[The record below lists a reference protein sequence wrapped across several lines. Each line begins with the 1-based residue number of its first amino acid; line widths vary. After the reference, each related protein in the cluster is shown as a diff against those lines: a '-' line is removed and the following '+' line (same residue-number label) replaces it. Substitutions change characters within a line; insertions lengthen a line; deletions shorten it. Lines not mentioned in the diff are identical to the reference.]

1 MKEKYSILVFEIIS
15 SGHHPVY
22 QSNIIKGISK
32 SNFDI
37 FTTTSSTGNSRF
49 LIDSL
54 KKEEVNV
61 IFLRDGVLGRSLR
74 KFGWLFGEFSN
85 YLLLRKITKEIRP
98 DIIVIPC
105 MDYVLRAFVFFGS
118 PFNLPWVGVQIKNP
132 FQNVKHRVIY
142 RFILSRI
149 KNQLKKGSFLF
160 TIDQGFSKII
170 DHDIYK
176 NARSSYLADP
186 VNMPCIIDRGLA
198 LGQLNLSKSCTW
210 VLVYGAISNR
220 KNIEILLNS
229 IYDLESNKIGVIIAG
244 LCDDSVLS
252 VLLEESSKE
261 LIKDKRLV
269 VINEYL
275 SEKQEELVFS
285 ACDIVWMGY
294 SGHYG
299 MSGVLIKAVWAKRV
313 VIACNTGLIAQFA
326 KSTRAGPVINTE
338 DITEIKNILLL
349 LSSPRVRQKYIS
361 KASDSL
367 NEHSWDSFI
376 SKVDSAIVRIINSNE

>member
-1 MKEKYSILVFEIIS
+1 
-15 SGHHPVY
+15 
-22 QSNIIKGISK
+22 
-32 SNFDI
+32 
-37 FTTTSSTGNSRF
+37 
-49 LIDSL
+49 
-54 KKEEVNV
+54 
-61 IFLRDGVLGRSLR
+61 
-74 KFGWLFGEFSN
+74 
-85 YLLLRKITKEIRP
+85 
-98 DIIVIPC
+98 
-105 MDYVLRAFVFFGS
+105 
-118 PFNLPWVGVQIKNP
+118 
-132 FQNVKHRVIY
+132 
-142 RFILSRI
+142 
-149 KNQLKKGSFLF
+149 
-160 TIDQGFSKII
+160 
-170 DHDIYK
+170 
-176 NARSSYLADP
+176 
-186 VNMPCIIDRGLA
+186 
-198 LGQLNLSKSCTW
+198 
-210 VLVYGAISNR
+210 VYGAISNR

-326 KSTRAGPVINTE
+326 KSMRAGPVINTE